1 MPKRILVVEDDEP
14 NRRLIKDVLM
24 YHGYEVM
31 EAANGD
37 EAVKMA
43 AKHKPDLVLMDLQMP
58 VMNGAE
64 AIRQLKNS
72 PETKGIK
79 IIAVTGFAMRGDRE
93 RTLDTGAD
101 DYIAKPIDIRELPEV
116 VKHILEGRET
126 RDERRGMSRPSS

>member
-1 MPKRILVVEDDEP
+1 MPKRILIAEDDEP

-24 YHGYEVM
+24 YHGYEVI
-31 EAANGD
+31 EAVNGE

-43 AKHKPDLVLMDLQMP
+43 AGHKPDLVLMDLQMP

-79 IIAVTGFAMRGDRE
+79 IIAVTGLAMESDRE
-93 RTLDTGAD
+93 NTMKMGAD
-101 DYIAKPIDIRELPEV
+101 GYMAKPIDIRQLPEA
-116 VKHILEGRET
+116 I
-126 RDERRGMSRPSS
+126 ERLFER

>member
-1 MPKRILVVEDDEP
+1 MPKRILIAEDDEP

-24 YHGYEVM
+24 YHGYEVI
-31 EAANGD
+31 EAVNGD

-58 VMNGAE
+58 VMNGVE

-79 IIAVTGFAMRGDRE
+79 IIAVTGLAMESDRE
-93 RTLDTGAD
+93 KTMEMGAD
-101 DYIAKPIDIRELPEV
+101 GYIAKPIDIRQLPEA
-116 VKHILEGRET
+116 I
-126 RDERRGMSRPSS
+126 ERLFER

>member
-1 MPKRILVVEDDEP
+1 MPKRILIAEDDDM

-24 YHGYEVM
+24 YYGYEVM

-79 IIAVTGFAMRGDRE
+79 IIAVTGFAMKSDRE
-93 RTLDTGAD
+93 RTLETGAD
-101 DYIAKPIDIRELPEV
+101 DYIAKPIDIRRLPEA
-116 VKHILEGRET
+116 IERLFEG
-126 RDERRGMSRPSS
+126 

>member
-1 MPKRILVVEDDEP
+1 MPKRILIAEDDEL

-31 EAANGD
+31 EAVNGD

-43 AKHKPDLVLMDLQMP
+43 AKHKPDLVLMDIQMP
-58 VMNGAE
+58 IMNGAE

-93 RTLDTGAD
+93 NTMKMGAD
-101 DYIAKPIDIRELPEV
+101 GYMSKPIDIRQLPGA
-116 VKHILEGRET
+116 I
-126 RDERRGMSRPSS
+126 ERLFEE

>member
-1 MPKRILVVEDDEP
+1 MPKRILIAEDDEM
-14 NRRLIKDVLM
+14 NRRLIKDVLI
-24 YHGYEVM
+24 YHGYEVI

-79 IIAVTGFAMRGDRE
+79 IIAVTGFAMKSDRE
-93 RTLDTGAD
+93 RTLETGAD
-101 DYIAKPIDIRELPEV
+101 DYIAKPIDIRQLPGA
-116 VKHILEGRET
+116 I
-126 RDERRGMSRPSS
+126 ERLFEE

>member
-1 MPKRILVVEDDEP
+1 MPKRILIAEDDEM

-24 YHGYEVM
+24 YYGYEVM

-93 RTLDTGAD
+93 KTIKIGAD
-101 DYIAKPIDIRELPEV
+101 GYMSKPIDIRRLPEA
-116 VKHILEGRET
+116 IERLFEG
-126 RDERRGMSRPSS
+126 

>member
-1 MPKRILVVEDDEP
+1 MPKRILIAEDDEM
-14 NRRLIKDVLM
+14 NRRLIRDVLM
-24 YHGYEVM
+24 YYGYEVI

-79 IIAVTGFAMRGDRE
+79 IIAVTGFAMKSDRE
-93 RTLDTGAD
+93 RTLETGAD
-101 DYIAKPIDIRELPEV
+101 DYIAKPIDIRRLPGA
-116 VKHILEGRET
+116 I
-126 RDERRGMSRPSS
+126 ERLFEE